1 MAQDYRITI
10 AIAKAKAKK
19 GTLIKKQ
26 VRAIKPSEVLTKRDF
41 EQKPFLKYKD
51 Q

>member
-19 GTLIKKQ
+19 GKTITKYTK
-26 VRAIKPSEVLTKRDF
+26 AIHPNNVMTKRDF
-41 EQKPFLKYKD
+41 EQQPFLKYKD

>member
-1 MAQDYRITI
+1 MAQDTRIAI

-19 GTLIKKQ
+19 GTMITKYTK
-26 VRAIKPSEVLTKRDF
+26 AIHPNNVITKRDF
-41 EQKPFLKYKD
+41 EQQPFLKYKD